1 MDEVMAIEMTEYSD
15 RDRAFHEAG
24 HAVLAAQFG
33 VEIERVSIVPIPEA
47 RSHVKLPAHPGLS
60 PAEEVVVQLAGE
72 EAQRRLDSAEWVMPN
87 DRVRAQ
93 QLLAA
98 AGIDEAQGRQMFTD
112 GRERAHRLLADAGT
126 WRRVEA
132 VATALFAEGTLDGRR
147 FRDIMAGA

>member
-1 MDEVMAIEMTEYSD
+1 MAIEMTEYSD

-24 HAVLAAQFG
+24 HAV
-33 VEIERVSIVPIPEA
+33 
-47 RSHVKLPAHPGLS
+47 
-60 PAEEVVVQLAGE
+60 
-72 EAQRRLDSAEWVMPN
+72 
-87 DRVRAQ
+87 
-93 QLLAA
+93 LAA

-132 VATALFAEGTLDGRR
+132 VATALLAEGTLDGRR